1 MVRKNYK
8 ETSASC
14 LNCEVLDICLLKN
27 DILSEEIEVAD
38 FAKEGCVKYKGEGE
52 QRLFLPTEEVLRS
65 IVKKPI
71 YKSELRE
78 NFALNEKRLKLT
90 FQELGVVVKE
100 HKDRWTLVRARNK
113 ANHRNHEGVPIIM
126 CDKHGE
132 KLKRFPRIKD
142 AVEYL
147 KLDKGTSIQQ
157 SLRQGCM
164 AYGYLWVRESEYGNR

>member
-27 DILSEEIEVAD
+27 DILSDEIEVAD
-38 FAKEGCVKYKGEGE
+38 FAKEGCVKYQGEGE
-52 QRLFLPTEEVLRS
+52 QRLYLPTEEVSRY

-78 NFALNEKRLKLT
+78 NFALNEKRLILT
-90 FQELGVVVKE
+90 FQELGMVVKE

-126 CDKHGE
+126 CNKYGE
-132 KLKRFPRIKD
+132 KIRRFPRIKD
-142 AVEYL
+142 AVEFL
-147 KLDKGTSIQQ
+147 KLDGGTSISQ
-157 SLRQGCM
+157 SMRQGCM

>member
-90 FQELGVVVKE
+90 FEELGMVVKE
-100 HKDRWTLVRARNK
+100 DKEKYTLVRARNK
-113 ANHRNHEGVPIIM
+113 ANHRNHKRVPIIM
-126 CDKHGE
+126 CNKYGE
-132 KLKRFPRIKD
+132 KIRRFPRIKD
-142 AVEYL
+142 AIEYL
-147 KLDKGTSIQQ
+147 KLDKGTSIQH

-164 AYGYLWVRESEYGNR
+164 AYGYLWVRESEFKN